1 MVYNLIEKALQYG
14 KEARIEYESL
24 NLGIYTPLYPK
35 ARRDMLYRRIKQT
48 LIKGCRRSVK
58 QLSKGSDRSIA
69 FSILMQATACIF
81 RYGKTDQI
89 MNLYNGMLDDMIGT
103 H

>member
-1 MVYNLIEKALQYG
+1 MVFNLIDKALQYG
-14 KEARIEYESL
+14 KEERQELLSL
-24 NLGIYTPLYPK
+24 EAGIYEGLFPK
-35 ARRDMLYRRIKQT
+35 ARRDMLYRRVKQT

-69 FSILMQATACIF
+69 FSILMKATTDIF
-81 RYGKTDQI
+81 DYGYKTVLLDY
-89 MNLYNGMLDDMIGT
+89 YNGLLDDMIGT